1 MRQVDLSSEDT
12 MTPEDSS
19 QHTQLVVVGVDGSP
33 SSVLALKWATNYA
46 TTTGARLRAVLAWHF
61 PAAAGPAPVGVAP
74 EVISDEVRSDMSAA
88 LAKAVAE
95 GAPGMEVDQ
104 VVGYG
109 HPVQILVDESAKADL
124 LVVGSRGHGAFTG
137 MLVGSVSIH
146 CVTHAHCPVV
156 VIRGLD

>member
-1 MRQVDLSSEDT
+1 
-12 MTPEDSS
+12 
-19 QHTQLVVVGVDGSP
+19 VVGVDGSP
-33 SSVLALKWATNYA
+33 SSVSALTWAADYA
-46 TTTGARLRAVLAWHF
+46 STAGARLRAVLAWHY

-74 EVISDEVRSDMSAA
+74 EVVSDQVRGEMAAA
-88 LAKAVAE
+88 LAKAVAD

-109 HPVQILVDESAKADL
+109 HPVQVLVDESAKADL

-146 CVTHAHCPVV
+146 CVTQAHCPVV
-156 VIRGLD
+156 VVRGSD